1 MTDNLGDVLEELRN
15 CVNLACGHDGP
26 LKAASRIIKMLE
38 VDLKPSINQ
47 YSEAEKGN
55 QDKAVSEIETAL
67 TAAKNAASAMR
78 KYLNAEMEF
87 RNKNKGGTSGNEPTS
102 QSALGEY
109 KAAGRDDDS
118 TQTHIEALIT
128 QGQTTSMSDSKTELQ
143 LFEVGRYEDLKSRP
157 SKGME
162 IDHIPSKAA
171 LCEAACRYIEIITQT
186 PVTEEERQI
195 IKKVVERHGG
205 AIAVPKEMHRKNS
218 RTIGG
223 RNTVKQIVEDS
234 LNIVGAI
241 TKDLEC
247 YDIDTSHT
255 SVLKSRLVNQLSNFP
270 EGMWKLN

>member
-1 MTDNLGDVLEELRN
+1 MTDNLDDVLEELRN

-247 YDIDTSHT
+247 YDIDTSYT

>member
-109 KAAGRDDDS
+109 KAAGRDDNS

-247 YDIDTSHT
+247 YDIDTSYT

>member
-1 MTDNLGDVLEELRN
+1 
-15 CVNLACGHDGP
+15 
-26 LKAASRIIKMLE
+26 MLE

-87 RNKNKGGTSGNEPTS
+87 RNKNKGGTSRNEPTS

-171 LCEAACRYIEIITQT
+171 LCEAACRYIEIITQS

-195 IKKVVERHGG
+195 IKKVVEKHGG

-247 YDIDTSHT
+247 YDIDTSYT
-255 SVLKSRLVNQLSNFP
+255 SVLKSRLINQLSNFP

>member
-1 MTDNLGDVLEELRN
+1 MTDNLDDVLEELRN

-241 TKDLEC
+241 TKDLEY
-247 YDIDTSHT
+247 YDIDTSYT

>member
-109 KAAGRDDDS
+109 KAAGRDDNS

-247 YDIDTSHT
+247 YDIDTSYT
-255 SVLKSRLVNQLSNFP
+255 SVLKSRLVNQLNNFP